1 MWKEEN
7 FYFFFQEEKK
17 RMWKSEKEWNQLFKM
32 EISSEE
38 TIHNEQFILQV
49 KTFIRLN
56 FFFPLGIAAL
66 KIC

>member
-1 MWKEEN
+1 
-7 FYFFFQEEKK
+7 
-17 RMWKSEKEWNQLFKM
+17 MWKSEKEWNQLFKM

-49 KTFIRLN
+49 KTFFRLQ